1 MYYTGFADEASAG
14 LAGQIK
20 ATKELGWQY
29 IESRAIDGVNIHDLS
44 DEAFDRAAGMLED
57 SGVKIN
63 CFGSAVAN
71 WSWSALKEEDFQK
84 TTEQLRR
91 AITRMKRL
99 NCTMLRGMSF
109 KAEWNRPAFDP
120 EVEKNVFRK
129 VNELV
134 RMCEE
139 AGVLYLHENCNN
151 YGGMS
156 WKHTLKLLDH
166 VKSPNFKPV
175 FDTGNP
181 VINFDRSNGDAL
193 EHVQS
198 SWEFYK
204 HVKEFIYSVH
214 IKDAKF
220 IGRGDNGFAK
230 AEFTFPGE
238 GEGDV
243 ARIVEDLI
251 RNGYDGG
258 FSMEPHMKLVFHES
272 TPAESAA
279 AERYQNYVEYGRR
292 FMKLVDDIK
301 AKCGK

>member
-1 MYYTGFADEASAG
+1 MKRSTVRPGC
-14 LAGQIK
+14 
-20 ATKELGWQY
+20 W
-29 IESRAIDGVNIHDLS
+29 R
-44 DEAFDRAAGMLED
+44 M
-57 SGVKIN
+57 
-63 CFGSAVAN
+63 AN

-109 KAEWNRPAFDP
+109 KAEWNRPAFDL

-166 VKSPNFKPV
+166 VKSPNFKLV

-204 HVKEFIYSVH
+204 HVKEFIYYVH